1 MSQPVRFGLSLPNRA
16 VLFGLPIETLLASA
30 VRAEESGR
38 FDSVW
43 VGDNLLSKA
52 RLEAVVTL
60 SAIAAR
66 TRRVKLGTVCLA
78 SFTLRHPLLF
88 AIQWASLDQLSGGR
102 TLLAVCA
109 GGAGS
114 KGPQFAAELA
124 AMGVASVERVRRM
137 EEGIELLRRF
147 WGPGP
152 ISHQGEFYQFS
163 DVDVLPKPAQANAP
177 ILIAVNPPVDAS
189 AEVEERAMR
198 RVAKLADGWQT
209 DGVPPAI
216 FRRRWEMVRG
226 FAAEYGRS
234 DVCTDAS
241 LHLMVNINDDADAA
255 LKESVAFLEQY
266 YGRGMVSDAKLAAWL
281 AYGPPEAVAA
291 RIQEFVDAGCTTPI
305 LRFTGSNQQEQLERC
320 IAEVLPAF
328 AQAGVSEVRT

>member
-1 MSQPVRFGLSLPNRA
+1 MMSQPVRFGLSLPNRA
-16 VLFGLPIETLLASA
+16 VLFGLPIETLLATA
-30 VRAEESGR
+30 VRAEESGL

-52 RLEAVVTL
+52 RLEAIVTL

-66 TRRVKLGTVCLA
+66 TQRVKLGTVCLA

-102 TLLAVCA
+102 TFLTVCA
-109 GGAGS
+109 GGAAS

-124 AMGVASVERVRRM
+124 AMNVASVERVRRM
-137 EEGIELLRRF
+137 EEGIELLRAF

-152 ISHQGEFYQFS
+152 ISHHGEFFQFT
-163 DVDVLPKPAQANAP
+163 DVDVQPKPAQAYAP
-177 ILIAVNPPVDAS
+177 IAIAVNPPVDAS
-189 AEVEERAMR
+189 AEIEERAMR
-198 RVAKLADGWQT
+198 RVARLADGWQT

-216 FRRRWEMVRG
+216 FERRWQMVRTY
-226 FAAEYGRS
+226 AAEYGRA
-234 DVCTDAS
+234 DKCVDAS

-255 LKESVAFLEQY
+255 LRESVGFLEQY

-281 AYGPPEAVAA
+281 AYGSPKAVAA
-291 RIQEFVDAGCTTPI
+291 RIQEFIDAGCTTPI
-305 LRFTGSNQQEQLERC
+305 LRFTGKNQHEQLERC
-320 IAEVLPAF
+320 IAEVLPHFVHAPV
-328 AQAGVSEVRT
+328 AEV

>member
-16 VLFGLPIETLLASA
+16 VLFGLPIETLLDTA
-30 VRAEESGR
+30 VRAEQSGL

-78 SFTLRHPLLF
+78 SFTLRHPLVF

-102 TLLAVCA
+102 TFLTVCA

-124 AMGVASVERVRRM
+124 AMRVASVERVRRM
-137 EEGIELLRRF
+137 EEGIALLRAF

-163 DVDVLPKPAQANAP
+163 EVDVQPKPAQASPP
-177 ILIAVNPPVDAS
+177 IAIAVNPPVDAS
-189 AEVEERAMR
+189 AAIEERAMR
-198 RVAKLADGWQT
+198 RVACLADGWQT

-216 FRRRWEMVRG
+216 FERRWAMIRA
-226 FAAEYGRS
+226 FAAEAGRA
-234 DVCTDAS
+234 DQCTDAS

-255 LKESVAFLEQY
+255 LRESVAFLEQY

-281 AYGPPEAVAA
+281 AYGSPQAVVA

-305 LRFTGSNQQEQLERC
+305 LRFTGANQQQQLERC

-328 AQAGVSEVRT
+328 AQTSVSEVPA